1 MSWSKLLRWEGARR
15 YLDASTLPLGKGFLD
30 QPIGEVEM
38 KQTTDHHRWPKPAR
52 FRYGRWLL
60 CCLAL
65 LGLIEF
71 NTAASEKYPA
81 QLTDQYARMIV
92 LPKEPR
98 RIVSASPGNTE
109 ILYELGLGSRI
120 VGVTDWCDYPPAARR
135 KKRIGNITPLNVER
149 ILALRPDLVVAD
161 ILNGVDGVRGL
172 ERFRV
177 PVLALKPDSLE
188 KLFEA
193 IRLCGRAT
201 GTEPSAEA
209 LVARMRATVAGVERQ
224 GRAIRSKRL
233 KVLVILGAEVKG
245 APIWSPGPGS
255 FLDQVVRLAGGFNLF
270 ADLRSPWGQVSYEA
284 ILKRNPDVI
293 LTDLEPD
300 RLYRDPAFNQLSAGQ
315 KRQIYRIDLDIYS
328 RPGPRLVASLPEL
341 TTLLEKSRP

>member
-1 MSWSKLLRWEGARR
+1 MKRTINHLCR
-15 YLDASTLPLGKGFLD
+15 P
-30 QPIGEVEM
+30 QPV
-38 KQTTDHHRWPKPAR
+38 H
-52 FRYGRWLL
+52 FSYGRWLL
-60 CCLAL
+60 GCLAL
-65 LGLIEF
+65 FCLIGF
-71 NTAASEKYPA
+71 SAAATGKYPA
-81 QLTDQYARMIV
+81 QLTDQYDRMIV
-92 LPKEPR
+92 LTKEPR

-161 ILNGVDGVRGL
+161 SLNGVDGVRGL
-172 ERFRV
+172 ERFRI
-177 PVLALKPDSLE
+177 PVLALQPDSLE

-193 IRLCGRAT
+193 VKLCGRAT
-201 GTEPSAEA
+201 GMDRAAAA
-209 LVARMRATVAGVERQ
+209 LVAKMRTTVAGVERQ
-224 GRAIRSKRL
+224 GRAVRGKKL

-255 FLDQVVRLAGGFNLF
+255 FLDQAVRLAGGFNLF

-293 LTDLEPD
+293 LTDLAPD
-300 RLYRDPAFNQLSAGQ
+300 RLYRDPAFNRLSAGR
-315 KRQIYRIDLDIYS
+315 KRQIYRIDVDVYS

-341 TTLLEKSRP
+341 VTLLEKSRP